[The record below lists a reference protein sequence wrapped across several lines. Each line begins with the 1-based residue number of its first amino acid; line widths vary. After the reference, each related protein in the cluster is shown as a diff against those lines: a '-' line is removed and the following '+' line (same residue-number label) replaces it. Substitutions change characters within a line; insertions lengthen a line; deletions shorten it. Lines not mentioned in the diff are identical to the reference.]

1 MIVWRV
7 RWTGPVQP
15 SIRSAPSTGT
25 FGMSF
30 SVTTFMA
37 AFSLGLLRPKL
48 SEIPSP
54 RLPGNRLPRAPSG
67 CKLNGVQLAAN
78 RQPKDD
84 PYAEETHERSR
95 PSHPGADPRQAQSP
109 GRRRRRP
116 LGRVRSGVQR
126 ADAQGGRRFGGG
138 RVSRRDGGDAR
149 LAADECRG
157 APAAAGVD
165 ARLLDPPDRQ
175 YL

>member
-25 FGMSF
+25 FGMFF

-37 AFSLGLLRPKL
+37 ALSLGLLRPKL
-48 SEIPSP
+48 SEIRSPSVP
-54 RLPGNRLPRAPSG
+54 GNQLPGAPSG
-67 CKLNGVQLAAN
+67 CKLNAVQLAAHG
-78 RQPKDD
+78 QPRTI

-95 PSHPGADPRQAQSP
+95 PPHPGADPRQAQSP
-109 GRRRRRP
+109 DRRRRRP
-116 LGRVRSGVQR
+116 LGRIRSSVQR

-149 LAADECRG
+149 LAVDECRG
-157 APAAAGVD
+157 APAAPRLDAG
-165 ARLLDPPDRQ
+165 LLDPPDW
-175 YL
+175 